1 MEGIEGLDEGIAK
14 AVLAVFFTG
23 VPKACVR
30 V

>member
-23 VPKACVR
+23 VPKPSVR
-30 V
+30 I